1 MPNWCQNETEVLGSV
16 EDITEIL
23 RLAQTTQ
30 YELDEVDG
38 ELKVYETPFSMNGLV
53 PMPSHLLNT
62 KATVGKEK
70 EGEFANAIAGNRDY
84 EYSDWYG
91 WRLAHWGTK
100 WDLNPE
106 TTQLNEMVVND
117 DNASFSISYDTAWSP
132 VNDFWIKVSEMFP
145 NVRIDNRFFEEGC
158 NFIGQTIIEGG
169 ETLADE
175 CGEITAEDYTKA
187 GAVLDNEGNINW
199 DESDDYD
206 LWSLFP
212 LVEL

>member
-62 KATVGKEK
+62 KATVSKEK

-106 TTQLNEMVVND
+106 TTHLNEMVVND

-145 NVRIDNRFFEEGC
+145 KVRIDNRFFEEGC

-187 GAVLDNEGNINW
+187 GAVLDEEGNINW